1 MNSPQ
6 ERETAPE
13 IPREFVDL
21 SLQRYYSM
29 PAAVRFLMLAMSLGG
44 VVLAVVYIFGF
55 VPLLDITYYFLL
67 MAMYLPLAYLLL
79 PASKREQKVTW
90 LSYLPALAVLGLLLF
105 LATQGRS
112 IVYQTWVPVSQ
123 PWQLWTAAALFV
135 LILEAARRS
144 GGMIFLIIVVLLG
157 LYPIYA
163 DYMPGMLW
171 GPPTSLGRTIA
182 FNIYSGDAMLGV
194 VTRVVAETIIGF
206 LILAALLV
214 ATGAADF
221 FLKLALALM
230 GRARGGPA
238 KVSVVASGF
247 FGSLSGSIFG
257 NVISTGSVTIP
268 SMKRAGFPGYYAG
281 ALEACASTGG
291 MLMPPVMGAVAFIMA
306 DFTNTEYGV
315 IVIAAIIPS
324 LLYYFGLYCHVDGY
338 AAKANIQGLPKVE
351 LPSLGATLKEG
362 WPFLLVLAFLVW
374 GLVVMRWERL
384 TPFYASGLLIVLTCF
399 KKELVIRPSRIP
411 EVLFQISKLLSQTM
425 ALLLPTSF
433 ILGGLMATGVAPAIA
448 SELVR
453 MGGGS
458 IILVLAIG
466 VGVCIIFGML
476 GMIVAAY
483 LMLALT
489 LAPALEQIAGLNI
502 LAIHLFIAYYAT
514 LAAITPPVA
523 LAAFLASRISG
534 SDPIQTSL
542 HAARLGIVLYFI
554 PIFFLFEPALI
565 FQGPLYLTVI
575 WFVLNVL
582 AIILI
587 AGGSEGRLMGFGTIR
602 PWARIVLIVGGLLI
616 GFPESYSTVAGIVMV
631 AAVLLLRHWSRK
643 NEPHPG
649 GATAH
654 GASPNPIAQPA
665 QGSQAQETS
674 P

>member
-1 MNSPQ
+1 MKSPQ
-6 ERETAPE
+6 ENEPNREGAAY
-13 IPREFVDL
+13 IPPDLADL
-21 SLQRYYSM
+21 SEQRYRSM
-29 PAAVRFLMLAMSLGG
+29 PMAVRALALVMSFCG
-44 VVLAVVYIFGF
+44 VALAVVYIFGI
-55 VPLLDITYYFLL
+55 VPILDITYYFLL
-67 MAMYLPLAYLLL
+67 MAMFLPLAFLLL
-79 PASKREQKVTW
+79 PASKRERRVSW
-90 LSYLPALAVLGLLLF
+90 WSYLPAVAVFGLLLF
-105 LATQGRS
+105 LAYHGRS
-112 IVYQTWVPVSQ
+112 IVYQTWVPVSE
-123 PWQLWTAAALFV
+123 PWQLWVAAALFV

-144 GGMIFLIIVVLLG
+144 GGWIFLCIVVLLAV
-157 LYPIYA
+157 YPVLA
-163 DYMPGMLW
+163 DHMPGMLW
-171 GPPTSLGRTIA
+171 GPPTTLERTIA
-182 FNIYSGDAMLGV
+182 FNVYSGDAMLGV

-221 FLKLALALM
+221 FLKLAMALM

-257 NVISTGSVTIP
+257 NVVSTGSVTIP
-268 SMKRAGFPGYYAG
+268 AMKRGGFPPHYSG

-306 DFTNTEYGV
+306 DFTNTEYAV
-315 IVIAAIIPS
+315 IVVAAIIPS
-324 LLYYFGLYCHVDGY
+324 VLFYFGLYCHVDGY
-338 AAKANIQGLPKVE
+338 AAKSNIQGMPKEE
-351 LPSLGATLKEG
+351 LPNIWATLKEG

-384 TPFYASGLLIVLTCF
+384 APFYASGLLILLTF
-399 KKELVIRPSRIP
+399 LKKELMLRPRRIP
-411 EVLFQISKLLSQTM
+411 EVLFQITKLLSQTM

-433 ILGGLMATGVAPAIA
+433 ILGGLMATGVAPSIA

-458 IILVLAIG
+458 VALVLAIG
-466 VGVCIIFGML
+466 IGVCVIFGML

-489 LAPALEQIAGLNI
+489 LAPALEQLAGLNI

-534 SDPIQTSL
+534 SDPIMTSV

-565 FQGPLYLTVI
+565 FQGPLYLTAI
-575 WFVLNVL
+575 WLFFNVM
-582 AIILI
+582 AIVLI
-587 AGGSEGRLMGFGTIR
+587 AAGSEGYLGWYGRLRG
-602 PWARIVLIVGGLLI
+602 WARLLLIVGGLLI
-616 GFPESYSTVAGIVMV
+616 GFPEWVSTLVGLALVSS
-631 AAVLLLRHWSRK
+631 VLLLKQLSCIH
-643 NEPHPG
+643 
-649 GATAH
+649 
-654 GASPNPIAQPA
+654 QPLTYS
-665 QGSQAQETS
+665 GVSTNTLVDNHLS
-674 P
+674 GPTKGT